1 MEGIISLLDAPHAQ
15 QVKDLWAEL
24 EQQFGL
30 RGVMSFPYPH
40 VSFQL
45 SDGYSFSTIQD
56 RLRDTVAR
64 FKPLQVHTAGL
75 GLFIHPAP
83 VLYVPVVRS
92 TTLDRIHRLLWKAF
106 PPLHGDGGYYSHN
119 QWMPHITLAVGDLKV
134 EMLPRVI
141 ELLAPRDFHWEIT
154 LDNLTFAA
162 QSAGELS
169 IQRSWKLEG
178 KPMPSRPEGL
188 EI

>member
-1 MEGIISLLDAPHAQ
+1 MEGIISLLDTAHAQ

-24 EQQFGL
+24 EQHFGL
-30 RGVMSFPYPH
+30 HGVMDFPYPH

-45 SDGYSFSTIQD
+45 SEGYSFSTIQE

-75 GLFIHPAP
+75 GLFIKPAP

-106 PPLHGDGGYYSHN
+106 PPLNGDGGFYSHN
-119 QWMPHITLAVGDLKV
+119 QWMPHITLAVGDLQV
-134 EMLPRVI
+134 DMLPRVI
-141 ELLAPRDFHWEIT
+141 EMLSTRDFHWQIT
-154 LDNLTFAA
+154 LDNLSFAE
-162 QSAGELS
+162 QTPTGYW
-169 IQRSWKLEG
+169 IKRTWPLEG
-178 KPMPSRPEGL
+178 KHLAEKPSNYQ
-188 EI
+188 I